1 MVVFNH
7 EDKRMYLL
15 INEITNEEVKMKNK
29 SYAIKFANAYCFYK
43 NKNATYEVD
52 KIKKVVRVYL
62 LNKE

>member
-1 MVVFNH
+1 
-7 EDKRMYLL
+7 MYLL